1 MLSFATETSL
11 AIDAID
17 RMPRFRVT
25 GSSAR
30 ETLLNQQIACKNHA
44 YEFGIDPV
52 EITNWQWP
60 F

>member
-1 MLSFATETSL
+1 MQ
-11 AIDAID
+11 
-17 RMPRFRVT
+17 RFQVT

-30 ETLLNQQIACKNHA
+30 EALLNQQIECRNHA
-44 YEFGIDPV
+44 YEFGIDAP

>member
-1 MLSFATETSL
+1 
-11 AIDAID
+11 
-17 RMPRFRVT
+17 VT

-30 ETLLNQQIACKNHA
+30 EALLNQQIGCKNHA
-44 YEFGIDPV
+44 YEFGIDSP